1 MAKYQIYAVGKLR
14 AEYLDI
20 FALYQKRLPQLNVI
34 EVKNSKA
41 NHPDERIKAEGAA
54 LNLASQKGGWQK
66 GGWQKGAGQ
75 VLRPYRIALDKAGA
89 QFSSEQFSNMLAE
102 QGAGIVAFFIGGAD
116 GLGESITQQADRV
129 MSFGKM
135 TFPHELARLMLLEQ
149 IYRAEMIAS
158 RHPYHK

>member
-1 MAKYQIYAVGKLR
+1 MAKYQIYTVGKLR
-14 AEYLDI
+14 AEYRTI

-34 EVKNSKA
+34 EVKNAKA
-41 NHPDERIKAEGAA
+41 NNPDERIKCEGES
-54 LNLASQKGGWQK
+54 LNLAA
-66 GGWQKGAGQ
+66 QKGAGQKGTGQ

-89 QFSSEQFSNMLAE
+89 QFSSEQFADMLTQ

-116 GLGESITQQADRV
+116 GLSETIKQQADRV

>member
-14 AEYLDI
+14 VEYRAI
-20 FALYQKRLPQLNVI
+20 FALYQKRLSQLNIV

-41 NHPDERIKAEGAA
+41 NHPDERIKTEGAA
-54 LNLASQKGGWQK
+54 LNLAAQKGAGQK
-66 GGWQKGAGQ
+66 SAGQ

-89 QFSSEQFSNMLAE
+89 QFSSEQFSNMLAQ
-102 QGAGIVAFFIGGAD
+102 QGAGIVGFFIGGAD
-116 GLGESITQQADRV
+116 GLGESITQQADRIV
-129 MSFGKM
+129 SFGKM

-158 RHPYHK
+158 GHPYHK

>member
-14 AEYLDI
+14 AEYRAI
-20 FALYQKRLPQLNVI
+20 FALYQKRLPQFNVI

-41 NHPDERIKAEGAA
+41 NHPDERIKAEGEL
-54 LNLASQKGGWQK
+54 LNLAA
-66 GGWQKGAGQ
+66 QKGAGQ
-75 VLRPYRIALDKAGA
+75 VLRPYRITLDKAGA
-89 QFSSEQFSNMLAE
+89 QFSSEQFSNMLAQ

-116 GLGESITQQADRV
+116 GLAESIKQQADRV

-158 RHPYHK
+158 GHPYHK